1 MVKSVA
7 QEIREMGDR
16 LSALYDEPSIAEDE
30 GKTIKVRVINS
41 GHGRDKEGN
50 LISDQG
56 MVDAQIIGQELDHNM
71 APILK
76 VKIKDVNMG
85 DPVVAEF
92 RNNGWV
98 VDMD

>member
-1 MVKSVA
+1 MVKTVA
-7 QEIREMGDR
+7 EEIRDLGDR
-16 LSALYDEPSIAEDE
+16 LMVIQDEPSVAEDE
-30 GKTIKVRVINS
+30 GKTVKVRVINS

-56 MVDAQIIGQELDHNM
+56 MMDAQLIGQELDHNM
-71 APILK
+71 SPILK